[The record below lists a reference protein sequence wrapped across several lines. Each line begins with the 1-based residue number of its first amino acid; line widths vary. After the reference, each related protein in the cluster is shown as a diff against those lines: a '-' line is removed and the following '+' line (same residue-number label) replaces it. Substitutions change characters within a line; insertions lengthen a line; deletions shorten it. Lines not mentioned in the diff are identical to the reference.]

1 METLE
6 KRRKTK
12 RKKSVIVAFRVSESV
27 KNKLQE
33 LAKNESLNL
42 SKYLI
47 NKLLTIEHV

>member
-1 METLE
+1 METLK

-12 RKKSVIVAFRVSESV
+12 RNKNAIIAFRVSDV
-27 KNKLQE
+27 IKNKLQE
-33 LAKNESLNL
+33 LAKKENLNL